1 MIRNLLLIGLGGFG
15 GSILRYLV
23 YILLDKKLTHWPW
36 ATFAVNVSGSFLL
49 GLFLGYFL
57 LQQEQNTSL
66 RLFFAVGFCG
76 SFTTFSTFAMENWHL
91 LEQRMWA
98 TSLLYVGSS
107 VILSLLAVIAGMALA
122 RYL

>member
-1 MIRNLLLIGLGGFG
+1 MIKNLLLIGLGGFS
-15 GSILRYLV
+15 GSILRYAV
-23 YILLDKKLTHWPW
+23 YVLLDKKLTHWPW

-49 GLFLGYFL
+49 GLFMGYYL
-57 LQQEQNTSL
+57 LQQEQQTAL
-66 RLFFAVGFCG
+66 RFFFAVGFCG

-98 TSLLYVGSS
+98 MSLLYVGAS
-107 VILSLLAVIAGMALA
+107 VILSLLAVIGGMTLA